1 MSNGQ
6 SSVALPEGLPEGL
19 VAFTLLRSMTSICED
34 FIVEDH
40 RLSRGFEIR
49 RHLRVFRRVDTEW
62 WSLLIPHVASLRT
75 RDMRHVA
82 RLLEV
87 GQLTDGIYL
96 LTDDHPAVLAD
107 IVGPQPVSEKTVTRI
122 LSQIACG
129 LAELHRHIGPH
140 GNLCVRSIRT
150 SKATLDQDLQVSIAN
165 TELGR
170 LAVWSDF
177 TLLPSGFQQNRPPEW
192 KGDRTDQFTKEGDVY
207 ALGLIGAELLL
218 GTANFRAACLS
229 ATNAKESLV
238 ETLEASLKAQGIS
251 RSSRRKLQR
260 LLAIHPSDRPR
271 DGQAANELLSSTVW
285 DHWGWRVAA
294 VVVVLMWLWLIT
306 HSGSSTPAT
315 AKQLQQR
322 VEELQRDIADANSKA
337 SRLES
342 TLEQKRQD
350 LESLDKKLAAQTLEL
365 ESSRSVAR
373 LNEEKVKRI
382 TELVTR
388 PSPDVANKIA
398 TIVGTTP
405 QSDPAEFA
413 KPHWR
418 ALNLDQPS
426 PKVLEDI
433 DRLRKDK
440 KLPDDQFRLLK
451 SWFGQINCRAANW
464 SAWGQRRRS
473 EEAPFVETWTKYR
486 KTPWDESLQQS
497 VDRTSEAL
505 RNASRIWWDY
515 ASTSKSESWDVFRS
529 NLETEAK
536 AQSNPIVEKVLNAWM
551 TEFNRRGT
559 WTLRLGKA
567 TGAAG
572 NGRWRLISMYLDGK
586 WHKEDWREW
595 SADISHDYRSADVP
609 IAWRRGQSVEVL
621 VEGERSYLTGTR
633 PNFLDQTFGGPVAL
647 WSLHQ
652 AGVIGTKDFSLAIDV
667 DDCPGPPRSII
678 QSLRKLATG
687 STAAT
692 TQTQK

>member
-1 MSNGQ
+1 MSNEPATI
-6 SSVALPEGLPEGL
+6 SLPEGLPEGL
-19 VAFTLLRSMTSICED
+19 CAITRPTAMTSVCED
-34 FIVEDH
+34 FVVEDH
-40 RLSRGFEIR
+40 RLSRGFPVQ
-49 RHLRVFRRVDTEW
+49 RHLRVVRGANTEW

-87 GQLTDGIYL
+87 GHLSDAIYL
-96 LTDDHPAVLAD
+96 LTDNHPAVLSD
-107 IVGPQPVSEKTVTRI
+107 IVGPQPATEKTATAI
-122 LSQIACG
+122 LSQIARG
-129 LAELHRHIGPH
+129 LAQLHQNIGPH
-140 GNLCVRSIRT
+140 GNLCLRSIRA
-150 SKATLDQDLQVSIAN
+150 SKLTLDQDTQVSVADA
-165 TELGR
+165 ELGR
-170 LAVWSDF
+170 LAIWSAF
-177 TLLPSGFQQNRPPEW
+177 TVLPNGFQQNRPPEW
-192 KGDRTDQFTKEGDVY
+192 KGDRTDEFTKRGDVY

-218 GTANFRAACLS
+218 GPANFRAACQS
-229 ATNAKESLV
+229 ATNAKTTLAESL
-238 ETLEASLKAQGIS
+238 ETSLKAQGIS
-251 RSSRRKLQR
+251 RSLRQKLQR
-260 LLAIHPSDRPR
+260 LLALNRPP
-271 DGQAANELLSSTVW
+271 DGHSADELLSSTIW

-294 VVVVLMWLWLIT
+294 VVVVLMWLWLMT
-306 HSGSSTPAT
+306 HSSSSTPAT
-315 AKQLQQR
+315 AKHLQQR
-322 VEELQRDIADANSKA
+322 VEELQRDVADTNAKA

-365 ESSRSVAR
+365 ESSRSSAR

-388 PSPDVANKIA
+388 PTPDVANKIA
-398 TIVGTTP
+398 TIVGTKP

-426 PKVLEDI
+426 PKVLEEI

-440 KLPDDQFRLLK
+440 KLPDDQIRLLK
-451 SWFGQINCRAANW
+451 SWFSQINSRAANW
-464 SAWGQRRRS
+464 SAWLPRRRS

-595 SADISHDYRSADVP
+595 SADISHDYLSADVP